1 MTPACVWGEHGTC
14 NHHMGRQNC
23 EGENKNE
30 CSRDPWNQDTEV
42 RAGGSPKNKK
52 NMRSLDVANKGNH
65 TVRRAKVF
73 IKTRVS

>member
-1 MTPACVWGEHGTC
+1 MMPECGGDHGTC

-23 EGENKNE
+23 EGENKNGR
-30 CSRDPWNQDTEV
+30 SRDTWNQDTEV
-42 RAGGSPKNKK
+42 RAGGSPKNKE